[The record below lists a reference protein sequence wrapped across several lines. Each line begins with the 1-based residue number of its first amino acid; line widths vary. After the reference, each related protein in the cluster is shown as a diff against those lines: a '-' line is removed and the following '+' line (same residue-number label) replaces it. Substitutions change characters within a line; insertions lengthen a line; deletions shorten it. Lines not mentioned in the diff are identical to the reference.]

1 MALIKDSSV
10 EAVLGASDIVD
21 VVSGYTSLRKRGS
34 TYTGLCPFHSEKTP
48 SFSVSADKGLY
59 YCFGCGEGGDV
70 VSFIRQL
77 ENLSFAEAVE
87 HLSER
92 FAVPVEYEE
101 GGRDE
106 GERDRARRLQELIEK
121 AATFYERWL
130 WDSKE
135 GERAR
140 AYLDGRGLDQEVCRE
155 YRLGLAPGQWR
166 GLQKRALRQG
176 FSEDEMEAAGL
187 LIRREGAGYDRFRE
201 RLLFPLI
208 DHRGRVLGFGGR
220 VLGDEKPKYLNSPE
234 GPLYRKGRLVY
245 GLFQARRAIAE
256 ADEVIVAEG
265 YTDVLAL
272 AQAGV
277 RNVVASMGT
286 AFTSHQLRLVAR
298 FTEHVSFMFDADAAG
313 IEAIA
318 RSGEVARGE
327 GLRAMVIPLPAGSDP
342 ADAVKD
348 RSPEEAKAL
357 VASKISLLA
366 FEVRRALDES
376 NLQSVEGRVRA
387 FERVRAL
394 LRRASS
400 PKETEE
406 EIANIADRLRLSQ
419 ENVSLLLKESGR
431 ESGRGGNAGGA
442 RPRTGAAGGERH
454 VDTLERALSRDT
466 ELEKEFLCAAVA
478 HPKLAVSLLAALT
491 PEHFT
496 DPVNRQVYLVLT
508 DLLAASD
515 LAEKVR
521 ELARADDEAG
531 RLFVRMAFEA
541 DGSRY
546 SEAVLREHNLR
557 LQDRNLERIISLMR
571 TKLSSEGLSA
581 DEERRLVNLER
592 YQSRLRALFNAEES

>member
-1 MALIKDSSV
+1 MPLIKDSSV
-10 EAVLGASDIVD
+10 EAVLGAADIVD

-70 VSFIRQL
+70 VSFIRQF

-92 FAVPVEYEE
+92 FAVPLEYEE

-121 AATFYERWL
+121 AAAFYERWL
-130 WDSKE
+130 WDSQE

-140 AYLDGRGLDQEVCRE
+140 AYLEGRGLGQEVCRE

-176 FSEDEMEAAGL
+176 FSEEEMEAAGL
-187 LIRREGAGYDRFRE
+187 LIRRDGGGYDRFRE

-313 IEAIA
+313 TEAIA
-318 RSGEVARGE
+318 RSGEVARAE

-366 FEVRRALDES
+366 FEVRRALDEG
-376 NLQSVEGRVRA
+376 NLESVEGRVRT

-394 LRRASS
+394 LRRAAS

-431 ESGRGGNAGGA
+431 RGNSGGG
-442 RPRTGAAGGERH
+442 PHRTGGAAGERR
-454 VDTLERALSRDT
+454 VDTLERVLSRDT

-478 HPKLAVSLLAALT
+478 HPKVAVSLLAGLT

-496 DPVNRQVYLVLT
+496 DPVNRQVYLALA
-508 DLLAASD
+508 DALAAPD
-515 LAEKVR
+515 PAEKVR

-531 RLFVRMAFEA
+531 RLFVRLAFEA

-571 TKLSSEGLSA
+571 TRLSSEGLSA
-581 DEERRLVNLER
+581 HEERRLVNLER
-592 YQSRLRALFNAEES
+592 YRSRLRALFNAEES

>member
-1 MALIKDSSV
+1 VPLIKDSSV
-10 EAVLGASDIVD
+10 EAVLGAADIVD

-92 FAVPVEYEE
+92 FAVPLEYEE

-121 AATFYERWL
+121 AAAFYERWL
-130 WDSKE
+130 WDSQE

-140 AYLDGRGLDQEVCRE
+140 VYLEGRGLGQEICRE

-176 FSEDEMEAAGL
+176 FSEEEMEAAGL
-187 LIRREGAGYDRFRE
+187 LIRRDGGGYDRFRE

-313 IEAIA
+313 TEAIA
-318 RSGEVARGE
+318 RSGEVARAE

-366 FEVRRALDES
+366 FEVRRALDEG
-376 NLQSVEGRVRA
+376 NLESVEGRVRT

-394 LRRASS
+394 LRRAAS

-431 ESGRGGNAGGA
+431 RGNSGRA
-442 RPRTGAAGGERH
+442 PHRTGGAAGECR
-454 VDTLERALSRDT
+454 VDTLERVLSRDT
-466 ELEKEFLCAAVA
+466 VLEKEFLCAAVA
-478 HPKLAVSLLAALT
+478 HPKVAVSLLEGLT

-496 DPVNRQVYLVLT
+496 DLVNRQVYLALADALT
-508 DLLAASD
+508 APDP
-515 LAEKVR
+515 AEKVR

-531 RLFVRMAFEA
+531 RLFVRLAFEA

-592 YQSRLRALFNAEES
+592 YRSRLRALFNAEES

>member
-10 EAVLGASDIVD
+10 EAVLGAADIVD

-87 HLSER
+87 HLSDR
-92 FAVPVEYEE
+92 FAIPLEYEE

-140 AYLDGRGLDQEVCRE
+140 AYLEGRGLEQAICRE

-166 GLQKRALRQG
+166 GLQRRALQQG
-176 FSEDEMEAAGL
+176 FSEEEMEAAGL
-187 LIRREGAGYDRFRE
+187 LIRRGGAGYDRFRE

-318 RSGEVARGE
+318 RSGEVARAE

-376 NLQSVEGRVRA
+376 KLESVEGRVRA

-419 ENVSLLLKESGR
+419 ENVRLLLKEARS
-431 ESGRGGNAGGA
+431 GGNSDGA
-442 RPRTGAAGGERH
+442 RRRTADPGGERR

-478 HPKLAVSLLAALT
+478 HPQVAASLLTALT

-496 DPVNRQVYLVLT
+496 DPVNREVYLVLT
-508 DLLAASD
+508 DILAAPD
-515 LAEKVR
+515 LTEKVR

-531 RLFVRMAFEA
+531 RLFVRMAFET

>member
-10 EAVLGASDIVD
+10 EAVLGAADIVD

-92 FAVPVEYEE
+92 FAVPLEYEE

-140 AYLDGRGLDQEVCRE
+140 AYLEGRGLGQEVCRE

-166 GLQKRALRQG
+166 GLQKRALGQG

-318 RSGEVARGE
+318 RSGEVARAE

-376 NLQSVEGRVRA
+376 HLQSVEGRVRA

-419 ENVSLLLKESGR
+419 ENVRLLLKEA
-431 ESGRGGNAGGA
+431 GRGGHSGGA
-442 RPRTGAAGGERH
+442 RIRTGNPAGERPGG
-454 VDTLERALSRDT
+454 TLERVLSRDT
-466 ELEKEFLCAAVA
+466 VLERDFLCAAVA
-478 HPKLAVSLLAALT
+478 HPKAALPLLAGLT

-496 DPVNRQVYLVLT
+496 DPVNRQVYLALA
-508 DLLAASD
+508 DALAAPD
-515 LAEKVR
+515 PAEKIR

-531 RLFVRMAFEA
+531 RIFVRLAFEA

-571 TKLSSEGLSA
+571 TKLSSEGLGA